1 MGEIPWGLIHSGT
14 IAVLSCFLTLIA
26 DVLFG
31 IRMSL
36 SNVGLLDALTS
47 TVASTTPSDTLK
59 PKTTVRFTSLL
70 CVDSTSEIPIPLI
83 PPEIE
88 QLPTDVPL
96 TILKLAVETLPEVL
110 TSELIT
116 PDIVVSDILEI
127 LPDALTLE
135 LTAANMVLTDTSSI
149 EDDTLTPLFN
159 IAVMLEREIFPILP
173 EAFPF
178 DAVDALPEGGVSA
191 IATILPEALPVP
203 ADVPVTIDKVTSSTL
218 QLTEPSVMTVPDTFD
233 RFTLDRLPDA
243 LAPLVDDALPSTA
256 VRYVRETLPVAEA
269 CPVALPF
276 GDDNTTLD
284 IPPDALALPDTAP
297 VIVDRE
303 VADTLPLEA
312 AAPVALP
319 VFDVRE
325 IEGRVEDATALPV
338 ELPVINVREIAAI
351 LPPVF
356 TPPLAVAAISSNC
369 TLDTLPDAITPPA
382 VCTASR
388 SDIYYSQEYTY

>member
-1 MGEIPWGLIHSGT
+1 M
-14 IAVLSCFLTLIA
+14 IA

-47 TVASTTPSDTLK
+47 TVASTTPNDTPI
-59 PKTTVRFTSLL
+59 PKGMIRFTSLL

-88 QLPTDVPL
+88 QSPTDVPL
-96 TILKLAVETLPEVL
+96 TILKLAVETLPEVI

-116 PDIVVSDILEI
+116 FNIVVSDILEM

-135 LTAANMVLTDTSSI
+135 LIAADIVLTDISST

-159 IAVMLEREIFPILP
+159 VAVILEREIFPILP

-178 DAVDALPEGGVSA
+178 DAVD
-191 IATILPEALPVP
+191 T
-203 ADVPVTIDKVTSSTL
+203 
-218 QLTEPSVMTVPDTFD
+218 
-233 RFTLDRLPDA
+233 
-243 LAPLVDDALPSTA
+243 LPSTA

-269 CPVALPF
+269 YPVALPF
-276 GDDNTTLD
+276 GDDNTTLA
-284 IPPDALALPDTAP
+284 IPPDAIALPDTAP

-303 VADTLPLEA
+303 IADTLPLEA
-312 AAPVALP
+312 AAPIALP

>member
-59 PKTTVRFTSLL
+59 PKATVRFTSLL
-70 CVDSTSEIPIPLI
+70 CVDSTSEIPISLI

-88 QLPTDVPL
+88 QSPTDVPL
-96 TILKLAVETLPEVL
+96 AILKIAVEMLPEVI

-127 LPDALTLE
+127 LPDTLTLE
-135 LTAANMVLTDTSSI
+135 LTAADIVLTDTSST
-149 EDDTLTPLFN
+149 EDATLTPLLN

-178 DAVDALPEGGVSA
+178 DADDALPEGGVSD

-203 ADVPVTIDKVTSSTL
+203 VDAPVTIDKVTSSTL
-218 QLTEPSVMTVPDTFD
+218 PLT
-233 RFTLDRLPDA
+233 
-243 LAPLVDDALPSTA
+243 
-256 VRYVRETLPVAEA
+256 
-269 CPVALPF
+269 
-276 GDDNTTLD
+276 
-284 IPPDALALPDTAP
+284 
-297 VIVDRE
+297 
-303 VADTLPLEA
+303 
-312 AAPVALP
+312 
-319 VFDVRE
+319 
-325 IEGRVEDATALPV
+325 
-338 ELPVINVREIAAI
+338 
-351 LPPVF
+351 
-356 TPPLAVAAISSNC
+356 
-369 TLDTLPDAITPPA
+369 
-382 VCTASR
+382 
-388 SDIYYSQEYTY
+388 